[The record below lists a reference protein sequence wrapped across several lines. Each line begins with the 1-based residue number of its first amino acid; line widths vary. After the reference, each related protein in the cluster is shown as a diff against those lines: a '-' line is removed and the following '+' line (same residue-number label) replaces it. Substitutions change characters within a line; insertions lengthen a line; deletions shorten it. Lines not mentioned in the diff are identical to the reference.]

1 MTRGDTV
8 GLIDKELKQKHAA
21 EERLLRFAEFVRE
34 QKAKG
39 SPGMSRACLLS
50 EGYRDF
56 YGQVVFAYGMHRS
69 LWILPAGENPK
80 VLLFSKQEEA
90 QAYAKKLQKI
100 LRDNGY
106 PFSKARA
113 EQVAVRT
120 SKNHPYSRLFLPTHS
135 FEPED
140 RFIILMRIK

>member
-39 SPGMSRACLLS
+39 SPGISRACLLS

-90 QAYAKKLQKI
+90 
-100 LRDNGY
+100 
-106 PFSKARA
+106 RA

>member
-1 MTRGDTV
+1 M

-80 VLLFSKQEEA
+80 VLLFSRQEEA
-90 QAYAKKLQKI
+90 QAYAKK
-100 LRDNGY
+100 
-106 PFSKARA
+106 A
-113 EQVAVRT
+113 
-120 SKNHPYSRLFLPTHS
+120 
-135 FEPED
+135 PED
-140 RFIILMRIK
+140 PPGQRLPLQQGPGRAGGGPHLEKPSLLQTLPAHPFL